1 MSQSIPARARHSRNH
16 HAAKERR
23 GLIQRRLVR
32 FAILL
37 ASSSA
42 AFAQASSAPHK
53 PPKIERRPPP
63 ADYSRMYGKPTS
75 LPAFD
80 AGSKDPF
87 QMDLRSTDLSGL
99 DLRQSGKDLLL
110 ATFDTRTRWPATGRL
125 PADFDVAR
133 IMELGKNPGLGL
145 RSLHARGITGRGV
158 AIAIVDQ
165 PLIVDHE
172 EFGARIRLY
181 EEINITPDT
190 PAQMHGPAVASIA
203 AGKTVGV
210 APEADIY
217 FIAAF
222 AFDTKVK
229 VRPEQRDF
237 RWYAQAIRRILE
249 VNQQLPPGGRI
260 RAISL
265 SAGWNA
271 SEAGYDEMQQA
282 VLAAKDA
289 GLLIT
294 SSNFERIHGR
304 QINGLGRAP
313 LADPDRFDSYAPG
326 MFWTRSPDNPVLPHD
341 ALLIPMDSRAT
352 AAPNGR
358 QDYAFYRQGGW
369 SWITPYLAGVYA
381 LAAQVKP
388 EITPDEFLML
398 AFKTGRPL
406 DWPTQTGRVAL
417 GVIIEPSALIQALQT
432 AP

>member
-1 MSQSIPARARHSRNH
+1 
-16 HAAKERR
+16 
-23 GLIQRRLVR
+23 
-32 FAILL
+32 
-37 ASSSA
+37 
-42 AFAQASSAPHK
+42 
-53 PPKIERRPPP
+53 
-63 ADYSRMYGKPTS
+63 MYGKPTT
-75 LPAFD
+75 LPSFD
-80 AGSKDPF
+80 ARSNDPF

-99 DLRQSGKDLLL
+99 DLRQAGKDLLL
-110 ATFDTRTRWPATGRL
+110 ATFDTRTRWPAAGRL
-125 PADFDVAR
+125 PADFDAAR
-133 IMELGKNPGLGL
+133 ITELGKNPGLGL
-145 RSLHARGITGRGV
+145 RSLHARGVTGRGV

-181 EEINITPDT
+181 EEINITSDT

-210 APEADIY
+210 APGADIY
-217 FIAAF
+217 YIAAF
-222 AFDTKVK
+222 VFDTKAK
-229 VRPEQRDF
+229 PRSDTRDF

-304 QINGLGRAP
+304 PINGLGRAP
-313 LADPDRFDSYAPG
+313 LADPDRFDSYTPG
-326 MFWTRSPDNPVLPHD
+326 MFWAKNPDNPALPHD
-341 ALLIPMDSRAT
+341 ALLIPMDSRST

-406 DWPTQTGRVAL
+406 DWPTQTGRVVL
-417 GVIIEPSALIQALQT
+417 GVIIDPPVLIEALRAG
-432 AP
+432 P